1 MQEKVRAMP
10 KESQPATIV
19 GPDLKWRYM
28 WNVGP
33 RPLKTQFK
41 ELNSAPVIPEGFPGW
56 TETMNSWGSKM
67 IAAVEVV
74 AEMAAIGFG
83 LPKDAFT
90 SLMKQAPHVLGPTGS
105 DLQNH
110 GQEGIVFAGY
120 HYDTNFL
127 TIHRKCRF
135 PSLNIWLKNGQKV
148 EGSVPEGCLLIQTG
162 KEVI

>member
-10 KESQPATIV
+10 KESQPAIIV

-90 SLMKQAPHVLGPTGS
+90 SLISRAVQYYNYMSSFVQKHIFWNDFLASVSQEVKIKPQAFQMYFMFS
-105 DLQNH
+105 
-110 GQEGIVFAGY
+110 
-120 HYDTNFL
+120 
-127 TIHRKCRF
+127 F
-135 PSLNIWLKNGQKV
+135 PS
-148 EGSVPEGCLLIQTG
+148 
-162 KEVI
+162 